1 MKYRRRD
8 AKTYAR
14 EHFKG
19 IWAAALTPFSPDL
32 AIDEA
37 GLRKNFRHWV
47 DDLGIDGVFVS
58 GKQGEFFSMSVAER
72 KRSFD
77 IAVEEL
83 GGDRTILS
91 CSDQNLDVVIDLA
104 RHAQAIGADYIVVH
118 APVLHF
124 LHKQDDTLYEY
135 YRWISEQVEI
145 GIALWSH
152 PDSGYLMSPELCAR
166 VAEIPN
172 VVAIKYSVPRDMYAR
187 LTRLAG
193 DKILVSTASEEE
205 WFDNIVELGWQ
216 LYLCSSPPYLLQ
228 TKADRRMREYTDLAM
243 RARADEPGSGRVS
256 GARTL
261 GFAALAAR
269 FARQRGEVARAKAV
283 RDSLDPVREA
293 FRRTRPAEKFHA
305 HSKYWQDLLGQIGG
319 AVRPPMLELTEAEKS
334 ATRRAFETCGLK
346 LDSKRPRSSA
356 A

>member
-1 MKYRRRD
+1 MNYRRRD
-8 AKTYAR
+8 AKDYAR

-19 IWAAALTPFSPDL
+19 IWAAALTPFAPDL
-32 AIDEA
+32 AVDEA
-37 GLRKNFRHWV
+37 GSRRNLRHWI
-47 DDLGIDGVFVS
+47 DDLGIDGVFVC

-83 GGDRTILS
+83 GGHRTILS
-91 CSDQNLDVVIDLA
+91 CSDQNLDTVIDLA
-104 RHAQAIGADYIVVH
+104 KHAQAIGADYIVVH

-124 LHKQDDTLYEY
+124 SHKQDDTLYQY
-135 YRWISEQVEI
+135 YQTISEQVEI
-145 GIALWSH
+145 GIALWRH

-166 VAEIPN
+166 VADIPN

-205 WFDNIVELGWQ
+205 WFDNIVELGWR

-228 TKADRRMREYTDLAM
+228 TKADRRMREYTDLAFRGKS
-243 RARADEPGSGRVS
+243 RARKPCATVS
-256 GARTL
+256 IRCARRFGARGRRKNSTPIRNA
-261 GFAALAAR
+261 GRSCWARPAAR
-269 FARQRGEVARAKAV
+269 SAGRCSNLRRRRETPRTGPSRA
-283 RDSLDPVREA
+283 
-293 FRRTRPAEKFHA
+293 
-305 HSKYWQDLLGQIGG
+305 
-319 AVRPPMLELTEAEKS
+319 
-334 ATRRAFETCGLK
+334 
-346 LDSKRPRSSA
+346 A